1 MAPDALPSFGAE
13 LPAFIR
19 CRVDAE
25 PVPAILAGQSQF
37 YQIVLNLVMNAAQAI
52 GERAGTVLIGVRSR
66 VPDGWIQLYVQDDG
80 PGMDEATRA
89 RIFEPFFTTR
99 GNEGGTGLGLAVVTG
114 IVADLGGTIS
124 VASTPGVGTRFKLD
138 FPVMA
143 ADWEEA
149 GHGTFHP
156 D

>member
-1 MAPDALPSFGAE
+1 
-13 LPAFIR
+13 
-19 CRVDAE
+19 
-25 PVPAILAGQSQF
+25 
-37 YQIVLNLVMNAAQAI
+37 MNAAQAI

-143 ADWEEA
+143 AD
-149 GHGTFHP
+149 
-156 D
+156 